1 MGVNNAFLVATGHEL
16 AIRYNDASP
25 LENMHAATC
34 FEVMRKPKHNVM
46 AALSAAEAKSV
57 RKTMMKAILAT
68 DNDRHKGL
76 MSELVALT
84 KMPGISVSTL
94 EMHKD
99 LVLGVVLHAAD
110 VSNPAKAWHLSR
122 AWADRI
128 VEEFFAQGDQERAAG
143 IPVGLF
149 CDREKPIPLP
159 AFQVSSPQSFATC
172 TSSRAM
178 SLTQFHSSSVWLCF
192 MQSGFIKNLVAP
204 LFNALAAVPGVTIQP
219 CLDQMQANLD
229 SWAAVAENAAAAG
242 AK

>member
-84 KMPGISVSTL
+84 KLPGISVSTL

-159 AFQVSSPQSFATC
+159 AFQVSSPHHSP
-172 TSSRAM
+172 RARHLAPCR
-178 SLTQFHSSSVWLCF
+178 SQFHSSSVWLCF

-229 SWAAVAENAAAAG
+229 SWAAVAENAAGAG